1 MYFLTKDLSVGYGG
15 TPLIEDINISVEK
28 GKILT
33 LIGPNGS
40 GKSTILKSITKHL
53 AKLSG
58 VVYIDGQNLSLL
70 SGRETAQKISVVLTE
85 RISPEMMSC
94 YEVVA
99 SGRYPYTNHFGKLT
113 PYDREIVEDSLAKVG
128 ALSLQERDFMTLS
141 DGQKQRIMLARA
153 ICQQPEVIVL
163 DEPTSFLDIKHKI
176 ELLDI
181 LREMAHRKGITV
193 IMSLHEIDLAHKVSD
208 LVLCVDGDRITQ
220 FGPPDEVL
228 TDETINALYHIEE
241 GSYNMLYGS
250 VELSKPFGRAEILV
264 VGGAGTGISCYR
276 ALQKKCIPFA
286 AGILF
291 QNDTDYQVAV
301 SLADQVISQSAFC
314 PISPEIFDTALVLL
328 DTVSY
333 VIDTG
338 APKGE
343 LNHYNALLL
352 QAAADKGLPVITE
365 YREFVEEYACRCAV
379 RC

>member
-1 MYFLTKDLSVGYGG
+1 MYFTTKDLSVGYGG
-15 TPLIEDINISVEK
+15 TPLIRDINISVEK

-58 VVYIDGQNLSLL
+58 VVYIGGENLAKL
-70 SGRETAQKISVVLTE
+70 SGKETAQKISVVLTE
-85 RISPEMMSC
+85 RITPELMSC
-94 YEVVA
+94 YDVVA
-99 SGRYPYTNHFGKLT
+99 TGRYPYTNHFGKLT
-113 PYDREIVEDSLAKVG
+113 SYDQEVVEDSLAKVR
-128 ALSLQERDFMTLS
+128 ALELRDRDFMTLS
-141 DGQKQRIMLARA
+141 DGQKQRILLARA

-181 LREMAHRKGITV
+181 LREMAQQKNITV

-208 LVLCVDGDRITQ
+208 LVLCVDGDRITC

-228 TDETINALYHIEE
+228 TDDTINALYQIEQ

-250 VELSKPFGRAEILV
+250 VELSKPSGEPEILV
-264 VGGAGTGISCYR
+264 VGGAGSGINCYR
-276 ALQKKCIPFA
+276 ALQKKCVPFA

-291 QNDTDYQVAV
+291 ENDTDYQVAA
-301 SLADQVISQSAFC
+301 SLAQQVISQKAFY
-314 PISPEIFDTALVLL
+314 PIGEEIFAEALALL
-328 DTVSY
+328 DRVQY

-343 LNHYNALLL
+343 LNRYNTLLL
-352 QAAADKGLPVITE
+352 AAAAERGLPVITD
-365 YREFVEEYACRCAV
+365 YKAFVEGYACHCAV
-379 RC
+379 T

>member
-1 MYFLTKDLSVGYGG
+1 MYFATKDLTVGYGD
-15 TPLIEDINISVEK
+15 TPLIQGINISVEK

-53 AKLSG
+53 AKLAG
-58 VVYIDGQNLSLL
+58 VVYIDGHNLAKL
-70 SGRETAQKISVVLTE
+70 SNRETAQKISVVLTE
-85 RISPEMMSC
+85 RISPELMSC
-94 YEVVA
+94 YDVVS
-99 SGRYPYTNHFGKLT
+99 SGRYPYTNYFGKLT
-113 PYDREIVEDSLAKVG
+113 DEDRAIVEDSLTKVH
-128 ALSLQERDFMTLS
+128 ALELCDRDFMTLS

-153 ICQQPEVIVL
+153 ICQQPQVIVL

-181 LREMAHRKGITV
+181 LREMAHQKDITV

-208 LVLCVDGDRITQ
+208 LVLCVDGDRVAY

-228 TDETINALYHIEE
+228 TEEVINELYQIEQ

-250 VELSKPFGRAEILV
+250 VELSKPYGKPEIFV

-276 ALQKKCIPFA
+276 SLQKKCIPFA

-291 QNDTDYQVAV
+291 ENDIDYQVAV
-301 SLADQVISQSAFC
+301 SLAEQVVSQKAFT
-314 PISPEIFDTALVLL
+314 PITEDTFDTAQKLL
-328 DTVSY
+328 DNVSY

-338 APKGE
+338 APVGQ
-343 LNHYNALLL
+343 LNNYNTLLL
-352 QAAADKGLPVITE
+352 EAAAAKGLPVITD
-365 YREFVEEYACRCAV
+365 YIAFIEEYACRC
-379 RC
+379 RL